1 MENVEVGYM
10 DYLKE
15 TFTTMDR
22 SGLLLVSTSQ
32 QGKSNV
38 MTIGWGTIGIIW
50 AKPIF
55 IVLVRPSRFT
65 YGLIEETGDFTVN
78 VPPMEMS
85 EKVSFCGTVS
95 GREHDKFIEQKIT
108 AIPAKEVRS
117 PLIEECLIHYEC
129 KVVHK
134 NDVLPPELAA
144 DIPPAFYPQGDYHRV
159 FYGEI
164 VRVCV
169 TRDIKKHE

>member
-1 MENVEVGYM
+1 MEKIEVGYAN
-10 DYLKE
+10 YLKE
-15 TFTTMDR
+15 TFTVMNK
-22 SGLLLVSTSQ
+22 SGLLLTSISR
-32 QGKSNV
+32 QGRPNV

-50 AKPIF
+50 AKAIF

-78 VPPMEMS
+78 VPPAEIS
-85 EKVSFCGTVS
+85 GKVSFCGTVS
-95 GREHDKFIEQKIT
+95 GRDYDKFSEQKLT
-108 AIPAKEVRS
+108 TIPAKKVRS

-129 KVVHK
+129 RVVHK
-134 NDVLPPELAA
+134 NDVLPPELAP

-164 VRVCV
+164 MRVCAA
-169 TRDIKKHE
+169 RDIEKYE